1 MRGGTSKGPFF
12 LATDL
17 PADIEERDAV
27 LLDIM
32 GSGHPLQVDGI
43 GGGSPTTSKVAI
55 ISRSDSPD
63 ADVDYL
69 FAQVRVKERIVDTSP
84 NCGNMLAA
92 VGPYAIEAGLIAATP
107 DETLVRIFNVNTRK
121 IIEAR
126 IQTPDGRITYDGDT
140 HIDGV
145 PGHAAPIFLSFID
158 AAGAVTG
165 KLLPTGAATDIV
177 DGIEVTCVDCAIPM
191 VLFRA
196 TDFGLTGHEA
206 AQTLTENTRLTEQ
219 LDALRIECGNR
230 MGISSPEKMVIPK
243 PVLIAPA
250 QRDGTLAVRYFM
262 PHDCHP
268 ALATTGAVGIAIATV
283 TPGTIAATISGISST
298 TTRIKL
304 EHPSGAIEVG
314 LDWRKG
320 PDQPVAGVIRTAR
333 RLFEGSVLTK
343 RELPL
348 KKSA

>member
-1 MRGGTSKGPFF
+1 
-12 LATDL
+12 
-17 PADIEERDAV
+17 
-27 LLDIM
+27 
-32 GSGHPLQVDGI
+32 
-43 GGGSPTTSKVAI
+43 
-55 ISRSDSPD
+55 
-63 ADVDYL
+63 
-69 FAQVRVKERIVDTSP
+69 
-84 NCGNMLAA
+84 MLAA